1 MTQTCGKHER
11 LTVAISVCLCVCIL
25 VCVSI
30 QDTVC
35 SQNAYLTSVA
45 VLMVGMP
52 QAFNIIAVSTIIFWN
67 DQLVAG
73 LTFWSILPLWTFK
86 RKEKIRQGKITL
98 FIQHLS
104 NTEGIQVA
112 LDKMKPYIAT
122 TFKSTIKR
130 KNQLK
135 CLLCGALCRL
145 CFSFLLAII
154 FNSHTCSSPQGNK
167 PLQLPLEQM
176 LALQFAVYMLHR

>member
-1 MTQTCGKHER
+1 MTQTCRKHER
-11 LTVAISVCLCVCIL
+11 LTVVISVCLRVCIL
-25 VCVSI
+25 VSVSI

-45 VLMVGMP
+45 VLMVGVP
-52 QAFNIIAVSTIIFWN
+52 QTFNIIAVSTIFFWN

-73 LTFWSILPLWTFK
+73 LTFWSILPLWTFQ

-98 FIQHLS
+98 SIQHLS

-112 LDKMKPYIAT
+112 LDKTKPYIAM

-130 KNQLK
+130 KKSTKMSPMWCIVQIM
-135 CLLCGALCRL
+135 
-145 CFSFLLAII
+145 FFFLARHHFEL
-154 FNSHTCSSPQGNK
+154 SYLQQSSRQ
-167 PLQLPLEQM
+167 
-176 LALQFAVYMLHR
+176 